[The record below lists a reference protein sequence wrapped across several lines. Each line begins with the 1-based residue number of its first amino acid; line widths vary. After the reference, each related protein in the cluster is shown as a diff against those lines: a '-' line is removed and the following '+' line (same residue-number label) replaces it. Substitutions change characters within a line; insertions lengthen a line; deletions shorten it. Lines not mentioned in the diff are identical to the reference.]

1 MMSILKEPKPVYL
14 FTAIIYKTDADLNDC
29 VKALRNGLGETDFES
44 PVLTFEG
51 TSYYESEMGKEL
63 KRKIIAFKKLVAR
76 DRLREVKVFTQ
87 SLEEKFSVKGQRTI
101 NIDPGYIAQEHVIL
115 TTGKG
120 FAHRPYLGDGVYA
133 DLTLIYRGDEY
144 KTLEWTYPDYGSTE
158 MRGLFQDLRR
168 KYEAT
173 LDQD

>member
-1 MMSILKEPKPVYL
+1 MSILKEPKPVYL
-14 FTAIIYKTDADLNDC
+14 FTAIIYKPDADLNDC
-29 VKALRNGLGETDFES
+29 IKALRNELGETDFES
-44 PVLTFEG
+44 PVLTFKG

-63 KRKIIAFKKLVAR
+63 KRKIITFKKLIAR
-76 DRLREVKVFTQ
+76 EKIREIKIFTAA
-87 SLEEKFSVKGQRTI
+87 LEEKFSESGKRTI

-115 TTGKG
+115 ATGKG

-133 DLTLIYRGDEY
+133 ELTLIYRDNEFT
-144 KTLEWTYPDYGSTE
+144 TLEWTYPDYGGTE
-158 MRGLFQDLRR
+158 MRGLFQGLRR